1 MTEGSRRHAPT
12 RGGAS
17 GWKGALAGELAGTYI
32 LVLFGTGTVVSTKG
46 EDLVAIALA
55 FGFAV
60 VAVIYAIG
68 HASGAH
74 INPAVTVALTV
85 IGKFPAR
92 WAAPYMAAQAAGAV
106 LASLTVL
113 ALFGSSAADAPL
125 RLGLTAPGEGFSGF
139 DALLAE
145 LVVTAILLLVIVG
158 TATDDRADAPAVG
171 LGVGV
176 TVATGIF
183 AIAPIS
189 GASFNPARTLA
200 PMLVSGEF
208 PSWAA
213 YVVGPVVGGV
223 LGALLYDRVIRTGSP
238 PDPEGA
244 LEEQPRGGG

>member
-1 MTEGSRRHAPT
+1 MTEGRQRHEPPRRRGAPAT
-12 RGGAS
+12 T
-17 GWKGALAGELAGTYI
+17 GALVGEIVGTYI
-32 LVLFGTGTVVSTKG
+32 LVLFGTGTVVATKG

-60 VAVIYAIG
+60 VAVIYALG

-85 IGKFPAR
+85 IGKFPVR
-92 WAAPYMAAQAAGAV
+92 WVAPYVTAQAVGAV

-113 ALFGSSAADAPL
+113 AMFGSSAADAPL
-125 RLGLTAPGEGFSGF
+125 RLGLTAPGDGFSGF

-145 LVVTAILLLVIVG
+145 LVVTAVLLLVIVG

-171 LGVGV
+171 LGVGA
-176 TVATGIF
+176 TVAAGIF
-183 AIAPIS
+183 LIAPIS

-213 YVVGPVVGGV
+213 YVVGPLVGGA
-223 LGALLYDRVIRTGSP
+223 LGAVLYDRVVRTGSP
-238 PDPEGA
+238 PEAEGT
-244 LEEQPRGGG
+244 LEEQR